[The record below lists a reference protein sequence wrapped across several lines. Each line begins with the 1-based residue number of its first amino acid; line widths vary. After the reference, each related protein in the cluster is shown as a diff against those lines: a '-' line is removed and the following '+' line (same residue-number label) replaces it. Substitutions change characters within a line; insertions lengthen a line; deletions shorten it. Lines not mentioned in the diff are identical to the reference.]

1 MKVITLVK
9 KTNANREHDL
19 VDAALKSLR
28 LDGCSYSD
36 DMNDS
41 RCRVVDI
48 KSPDTGLVVESIC
61 IGPLGG
67 SIIAGY
73 KTKFDQ
79 PSQHFVEFVNHL
91 TKLREQLSREEETN
105 LDLLTM

>member
-9 KTNANREHDL
+9 TTHANREHDL
-19 VDAALKSLR
+19 LDAALKSLR
-28 LDGCSYSD
+28 QAGHGYNDNV
-36 DMNDS
+36 NDS
-41 RCRVVDI
+41 QCRVVDI
-48 KSPDTGLVVESIC
+48 KSPDTGLVVESVC

-73 KTKFDQ
+73 KARLDK

-91 TKLREQLSREEETN
+91 TELREQLTREEENN
-105 LDLLTM
+105 LDLLTL

>member
-9 KTNANREHDL
+9 TRHAYREHEL
-19 VDAALKSLR
+19 LDAALKSLR
-28 LDGCSYSD
+28 LGGRSYSD

-48 KSPDTGLVVESIC
+48 KSSVTGLVVESVC

-67 SIIAGY
+67 SVIAGY
-73 KTKFDQ
+73 KTKLDQ
-79 PSQHFVEFVNHL
+79 PSHHLVEFVNHL
-91 TKLREQLSREEETN
+91 VKLREQLSREEETN